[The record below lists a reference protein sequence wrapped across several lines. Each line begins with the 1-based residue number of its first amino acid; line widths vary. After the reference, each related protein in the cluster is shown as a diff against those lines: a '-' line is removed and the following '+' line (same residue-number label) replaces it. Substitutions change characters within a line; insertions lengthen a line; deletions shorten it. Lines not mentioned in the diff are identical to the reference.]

1 MRGYTIQ
8 EVRGGEVLLRG
19 IIQEVRGG
27 KYQRGRGG
35 DVLSPDIGGKGREM
49 GGEGRKREGLGI

>member
-1 MRGYTIQ
+1 M
-8 EVRGGEVLLRG
+8 LLRG